1 MSIRSGLLAFLCL
14 LLFADCTPQEEAE
27 LKAAAEQARQTAVAR
42 GKEYLATEAPK
53 VKETALAEGKKAVGT
68 AVPQIKGTAAAAVG
82 TEAARARNS
91 LRKVVLDPGHGW
103 RGESGASYFDLKEKD
118 VNLNIALLAQQIL
131 KRDGYRVVLTRT
143 ADDPDH
149 DLAYAAQFANA
160 QKPDLVVSIHAN
172 AADASASGTE
182 ACYTVGKRTDEQSK
196 RLAKLLTASIAARL
210 GLQEIGIFPENS
222 PGKCARTASTGWTQL
237 YIHDMDAPA
246 ALIETAFLS
255 NRSDAQL
262 LIGRPGDF
270 AQAIADAVEQYFESP
285 GK

>member
-1 MSIRSGLLAFLCL
+1 MLIRSGLLFVLCL
-14 LLFADCTPQEEAE
+14 LLLVGCTAQDEAE
-27 LKAAAEQARQTAVAR
+27 LKAIAEQARQTAVAR

-53 VKETALAEGKKAVGT
+53 VKETVLAEGKKAVGT

-118 VNLNIALLAQQIL
+118 VNLNIALLTRQAL
-131 KRDGYRVVLTRT
+131 ERDGFRVALTRN

-149 DLAYAAQFANA
+149 DLAHAVQVANA

-172 AADASASGTE
+172 AASESASGTE
-182 ACYTVGKRTDEQSK
+182 ACYTVGKTTDEQSK
-196 RLAKLLTASIAARL
+196 RLARLLTASIAARL

-255 NRSDAQL
+255 NRGDAKL
-262 LIGRPGDF
+262 LVERPGDF
-270 AQAIADAVEQYFESP
+270 AQAIADAVERYFESS

>member
-1 MSIRSGLLAFLCL
+1 MFMRSGLPAFLCL
-14 LLFADCTPQEEAE
+14 LLLAACTPQDEAN
-27 LKAAAEQARQTAVAR
+27 LKAVAEQARQTAVAR

-68 AVPQIKGTAAAAVG
+68 AVPQLKGTAAAAVG
-82 TEAARARNS
+82 TEAAKARNS
-91 LRKVVLDPGHGW
+91 LRKIVLDPGHGW

-118 VNLNIALLAQQIL
+118 VNLNIALLTQQAL
-131 KRDGYRVVLTRT
+131 ERDGYRVVLTRT

-149 DLAYAAQFANA
+149 GLAYAAQVANA

-172 AADASASGTE
+172 AAGESASGTE

-196 RLAKLLTASIAARL
+196 RLAKLLTASIATRL
-210 GLQEIGIFPENS
+210 GLPEIGIFPENS
-222 PGKCARTASTGWTQL
+222 PGKCARTASTGWTQI

-255 NRSDAQL
+255 NRGDAKL
-262 LIGRPGDF
+262 LTERPGDF
-270 AQAIADAVEQYFESP
+270 AQAIADAVEQYFEPS

>member
-1 MSIRSGLLAFLCL
+1 MRIQSGFLILLCL
-14 LLFADCTPQEEAE
+14 LLLTACTPQDEAD

-42 GKEYLATEAPK
+42 GREYLATEAPR
-53 VKETALAEGKKAVGT
+53 VKETVLAEGKKAVGT
-68 AVPQIKGTAAAAVG
+68 AVPQLKGTAAAAVG

-103 RGESGASYFDLKEKD
+103 LGESGASYFDLKEKN
-118 VNLNIALLAQQIL
+118 VNLKIALLTQQAL
-131 KRDGYRVVLTRT
+131 ELDGYRVTLTRT

-149 DLAYAAQFANA
+149 DLTYAAQVANA

-172 AADASASGTE
+172 AAGESASGTE

-196 RLAKLLTASIAARL
+196 RLAKLLTAEIAERL
-210 GLQEIGIFPENS
+210 GLREIGIFPENS
-222 PGKCARTASTGWTQL
+222 AGKCARTASTGWTQL

-255 NRSDAQL
+255 NRGDAKL
-262 LIGRPGDF
+262 LTERPGDF
-270 AQAIADAVEQYFESP
+270 SQAIADAVRRYFESA